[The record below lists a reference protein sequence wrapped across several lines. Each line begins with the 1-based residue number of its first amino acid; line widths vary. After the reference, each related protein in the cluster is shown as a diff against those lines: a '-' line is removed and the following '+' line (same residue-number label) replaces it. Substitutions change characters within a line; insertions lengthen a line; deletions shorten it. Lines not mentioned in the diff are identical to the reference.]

1 MLKGLFGGPEFVV
14 RALSVCGLTSVF
26 LLEHCKPIIQ
36 QINEI
41 PNAEVVA
48 IITDGHRINQKFFDY
63 LRKNG
68 DTYFIGEPWK
78 GPNNTILLY
87 DYVHLMKCVRNNW
100 ISEKCGQLKFE
111 YDGKVYT
118 SSWDHLKQLYN
129 SESENLLRLSK
140 LFYEAVHRSLSKD
153 KKFLHV

>member
-36 QINEI
+36 QTNEI

-48 IITDGHRINQKFFDY
+48 IITDEHRINQKFFDY

-68 DTYFIGEPWK
+68 NTYFIGEPWK
-78 GPNNTILLY
+78 GPNNTILLH

-100 ISEKCGQLKFE
+100 IREKCGQLKFE

-118 SSWDHLKQLYN
+118 SSWYHLKKLYN
-129 SESENLLRLSK
+129 SESENLYVYPSFSTKRLT
-140 LFYEAVHRSLSKD
+140 RSLSKD